1 MRNIFITLLM
11 AYCAI
16 GTAGASDILVDL
28 DPNKAPSLTPDEQ
41 CTDAIINAAMPIW
54 PQNALRSGAAG
65 WTIVRYDLDGSGR
78 VQNADIAASAPQQV
92 FDKASLDSIK
102 RSRFA
107 TGFIKAGCK
116 AVFVYSLTANK

>member
-1 MRNIFITLLM
+1 MRCVFITFLI
-11 AYCAI
+11 AYCSI

-28 DPNKAPSLTPDEQ
+28 DPNKAPSLTPNEQ

-54 PQNALRSGAAG
+54 PKDALRSGAVG
-65 WTIVRYDLDGSGR
+65 WAIVRYDLDGGGR
-78 VQNADIAASAPQQV
+78 GQNVDIAASAPQQV

-102 RSRFA
+102 RSKFT

>member
-1 MRNIFITLLM
+1 MRSIFITLLV
-11 AYCAI
+11 AYWAI

-54 PQNALRSGAAG
+54 PKNALRSGAAG
-65 WTIVRYDLDGSGR
+65 WAIVRYDLDGSGR

-116 AVFVYSLTANK
+116 AVFVYSLTGNK

>member
-54 PQNALRSGAAG
+54 PKNALRSGAAG
-65 WTIVRYDLDGSGR
+65 WAIVRYDLDGSGR

-116 AVFVYSLTANK
+116 AVFVYSLTGNK